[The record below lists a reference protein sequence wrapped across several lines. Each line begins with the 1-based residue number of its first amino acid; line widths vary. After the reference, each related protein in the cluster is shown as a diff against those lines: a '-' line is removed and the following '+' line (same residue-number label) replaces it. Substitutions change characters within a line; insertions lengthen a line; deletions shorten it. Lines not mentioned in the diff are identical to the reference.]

1 MKTIFLLVN
10 DHVREKVG
18 DQLGAGVERRL
29 WLHVM
34 VRVRARVD
42 QSVWTQ
48 VSWPVHDNLRDLT
61 IP

>member
-1 MKTIFLLVN
+1 MKTILMPVN
-10 DHVREKVG
+10 DQVREKVG
-18 DQLGAGVERRL
+18 GQLGAGVERRC

-34 VRVRARVD
+34 VRVRTRVD